1 MGLTPLEIREY
12 PIKKGLTGYGKKDVE
27 SFRDIC
33 IEAVTELTRE
43 ISELRDDARRTAEDL
58 KGHERREAVL
68 KDTIT
73 TAQQMVDDLK
83 TNAKKEAEL
92 IIAEARHQ
100 ADKVIDQGHN
110 RVLQIQGEI
119 SQFKRQ
125 RKEVEIALKSVLEH
139 HSELLML
146 EGKES
151 EQRDTEAEKLAF
163 IHKK

>member
-1 MGLTPLEIREY
+1 MALTPLEIREY
-12 PIKKGLTGYGKKDVE
+12 PLKKGLMGYGKRDVE
-27 SFRDIC
+27 AFRDIC
-33 IEAVTELTRE
+33 IEAITDATRE
-43 ISELRDDARRTAEDL
+43 ISDLRDDARRTAEDL

-83 TNAKKEAEL
+83 SNAKKEAEL
-92 IIAEARHQ
+92 IVAEAHHQ

-119 SQFKRQ
+119 SQLKRQ

-139 HSELLML
+139 HAGLLAL
-146 EGKES
+146 ENKEA
-151 EQRDTEAEKLAF
+151 EVRDTEAEKLTF
-163 IHKK
+163 LHKK